1 MQLTKDGNA
10 TFFTLTTPDVVDYA
24 TIAKRWA
31 KVRLYLLQD
40 MRRRGLSPQYVMNF
54 ERHPGYLQKV
64 VNKDTFEECVIR
76 SDGISHGWHVHGVM
90 SCYIDLNRYL
100 GAMHSYGFGRV
111 DVRRVTTIGV
121 ADYLTKH
128 ALKAYR
134 GISKRER
141 EKSGVQRLR
150 LVSTSR
156 GLPALADYVSTSSH
170 LEMSRYLM
178 ALQVADIKKSGRKL
192 SNAIA
197 LWKRAEV
204 AALLYGTPYYEN
216 KKA

>member
-24 TIAKRWA
+24 TISSRWA
-31 KVRLYLLQD
+31 KLRLYLLQD
-40 MRRRGLSPQYVMNF
+40 MRRRGLTPQYVMNF
-54 ERHPGYLQKV
+54 EKHPGYLQKV

-76 SDGISHGWHVHGVM
+76 SDGVSHGWHIHGVM
-90 SCYIDLNRYL
+90 SCFIDLGRYL
-100 GAMHSYGFGRV
+100 RPMMAYGFGRV
-111 DVRRVTTIGV
+111 DVRRVNTIGV

-156 GLPALADYVSTSSH
+156 GLPALSDYVSTSAH
-170 LEMSRYLM
+170 LEMARYLM
-178 ALQVADIKKSGRKL
+178 SLQVADIKASGRKL

-204 AALLYGTPYYEN
+204 AAMLYGTAFYE
-216 KKA
+216 KK